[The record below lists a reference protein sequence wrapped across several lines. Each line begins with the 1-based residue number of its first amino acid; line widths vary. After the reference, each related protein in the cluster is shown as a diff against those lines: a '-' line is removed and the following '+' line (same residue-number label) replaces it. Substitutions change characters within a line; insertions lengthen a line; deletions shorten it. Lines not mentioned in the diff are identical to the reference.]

1 MILAPGSIG
10 VNAISKDGMR
20 TSKNDK
26 TCVVQLGRYGDII
39 NILPLLRH
47 IHARHGTPVLMVSR
61 QFSDLLEG
69 VSYVE
74 PWVVE
79 LDYSEIL
86 QAVRRAEDRYERVMV
101 SQIWGTGYNHP
112 DKGQSYNRDS
122 WQRAGFGHLFD
133 NDLMLPVFDVRVM
146 ARETVVIGTLI
157 GPETGVD
164 YIVVQ
169 VTRSAS
175 SPYPGGDKLLATIEL
190 EAAERGIRVVDIA
203 DYNAPRLFD
212 FLGLLS
218 AARLIVT
225 IDTAILHLATA
236 CSGTPCLT
244 ITNNKRWYGSEPR
257 GKSWVP
263 ADYSDSVEDIRKT
276 LGLML
281 DRAAPLTRASAP
293 G

>member
-1 MILAPGSIG
+1 MSTFR
-10 VNAISKDGMR
+10 NE
-20 TSKNDK
+20 T

-47 IHARHGTPVLMVSR
+47 IHERHGTPVLMVSR

-69 VSYVE
+69 VSYVK
-74 PWVVE
+74 PWIMD
-79 LDYSEIL
+79 LDYSQLVPAI
-86 QAVRRAEDRYERVMV
+86 RRAEDRYDRVIV
-101 SQIWGTGYNHP
+101 SQVWGRGYNHP
-112 DKGQSYNRDS
+112 DKGESYNRDS

-133 NDLMLPVFDVRVM
+133 NEQMLPVFDKRVM
-146 ARETVVIGTLI
+146 ARETSVMETLT

-175 SPYPGGDKLLATIEL
+175 SPYPNGKHLRAMIGL

-212 FLGLLS
+212 LLGLLS
-218 AARLIVT
+218 AAQMIVT
-225 IDTAILHLATA
+225 IDTAILHLAAA
-236 CSGTPCLT
+236 CPGTPCLA
-244 ITNNKRWYGSEPR
+244 ISNNRRWYGSEPR
-257 GKSWVP
+257 GKSCIP
-263 ADYSDSVEDIRKT
+263 AAYGDLPEDIRKT

-281 DRAAPLTRASAP
+281 DRASPLTRAAAP
-293 G
+293 E